1 MKKLLLT
8 TALVGLMAA
17 PAAAE
22 TVIMERSASAVDL
35 QPTQNTRVE
44 SQVNADGSIT
54 ETTITETV
62 TPRASTSLMV
72 TSEVSAMDLLKN
84 HDWDRDGDYDHKH
97 TVITIEGMTPAE
109 LNARI
114 GDQDGDG
121 DIDRFDLATYVGDID
136 MDGDVDYVDYMAR
149 FGDQNIKVDYTYDYD
164 PEYNGTTAYI
174 SPTTDT
180 VIVDDGVNIRTTAT
194 ERVILDDDADMRTS
208 SELGYRLNRQI

>member
-17 PAAAE
+17 PASAE
-22 TVIMERSASAVDL
+22 TVLLKDGVKTG
-35 QPTQNTRVE
+35 PTTTTQRVE
-44 SQVNADGSIT
+44 TRANTDGSIT
-54 ETTITETV
+54 ETTITESV
-62 TPRASTSLMV
+62 TPRSSTSLMV

-114 GDQDGDG
+114 GDQDRDG
-121 DIDRFDLATYVGDID
+121 DIDRYDLATYVGDID
-136 MDGDVDYVDYMAR
+136 ADGDVDYVDYMAR

-174 SPTTDT
+174 SPNTES
-180 VIVDDGVNIRTTAT
+180 ILVDDGVNLETSETS
-194 ERVILDDDADMRTS
+194 RVIYEDGVRYETK
-208 SELGYRLNRQI
+208 SELGYSMNR

>member
-8 TALVGLMAA
+8 TAMVGLMAA

-22 TVIMERSASAVDL
+22 TVLMSDTAADVSL

-44 SQVNADGSIT
+44 SNVNADGSIT

-72 TSEVSAMDLLKN
+72 TSEVSKMDLLKN

-97 TVITIEGMTPAE
+97 TVITIEGMSPAE
-109 LNARI
+109 LNRRI

-121 DIDRFDLATYVGDID
+121 DIDRYDLAAYVGDMD
-136 MDGDVDYVDYMAR
+136 GDGDVDYVDYMSR
-149 FGDQNIKVDYTYDYD
+149 FGDQNIKIDYTYDYD
-164 PEYNGTTAYI
+164 PEYDGSTAYV

-180 VIVDDGVNIRTTAT
+180 VVVDEAVNLETVDR
-194 ERVILDDDADMRTS
+194 ERVVVDTRSDATVRTNTR
-208 SELGYRLNRQI
+208 YNQ

>member
-8 TALVGLMAA
+8 TALVGLMAT

-22 TVIMERSASAVDL
+22 TVIMKDGV
-35 QPTQNTRVE
+35 QTGPTTTTQRVE
-44 SQVNADGSIT
+44 TQANADGSIT
-54 ETTITETV
+54 ETTITESV
-62 TPRASTSLMV
+62 TPRTSTSLMV

-121 DIDRFDLATYVGDID
+121 DIDRYDLATYVGDID
-136 MDGDVDYVDYMAR
+136 NDGDVDYVDYMAR
-149 FGDQNIKVDYTYDYD
+149 FGDQSIKVDYTYDYD
-164 PEYNGTTAYI
+164 PEYNGTTAYV
-174 SPTTDT
+174 SPATES
-180 VIVDDGVNIRTTAT
+180 ILVDEGVNLQTSETSRVSFEDT
-194 ERVILDDDADMRTS
+194 ETRMEQKTS
-208 SELGYRLNRQI
+208 YNR

>member
-8 TALVGLMAA
+8 TAMVGLMAA

-22 TVIMERSASAVDL
+22 TVLMSDTAADVSL

-44 SQVNADGSIT
+44 SNVNADGSIT

-72 TSEVSAMDLLKN
+72 TSEVSKMDLLKN

-97 TVITIEGMTPAE
+97 TVITIEGMSPEE
-109 LNARI
+109 LNSRV

-121 DIDRFDLATYVGDID
+121 DIDRYVLAAYVGDMD
-136 MDGDVDYVDYMAR
+136 GDGDVDYVDYISR
-149 FGDQNIKVDYTYDYD
+149 FGDQNIVIDYTYDYD
-164 PEYNGTTAYI
+164 PEYDGSTAYV

-180 VIVDDGVNIRTTAT
+180 VVVDEAVNLETVDR
-194 ERVILDDDADMRTS
+194 ERVVVDTRSDATVRTNTR
-208 SELGYRLNRQI
+208 YNQ